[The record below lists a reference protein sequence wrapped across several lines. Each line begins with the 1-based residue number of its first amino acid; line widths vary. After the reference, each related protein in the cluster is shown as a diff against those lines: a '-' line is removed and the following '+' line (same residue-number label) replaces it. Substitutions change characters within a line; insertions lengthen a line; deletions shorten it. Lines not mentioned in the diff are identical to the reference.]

1 MEIKKTDLL
10 IIGSGVTGLTMGYYL
25 NKHGKDFLIIDKL
38 DRAGG
43 VVHTDSKDG
52 FLYEN
57 GPNTALISNVSVVQ
71 LLDDLKEQC
80 NLKIGSKLVNKRYI
94 LKKGKWEAMPMGP
107 LSAIK
112 TPLFSLKDK
121 FKVLGE
127 PFRAKGTNPD
137 ESLAGL
143 VKRRLG
149 KSFLEY
155 AIDPFILGVYAG
167 DPDLLITKYALPK
180 LYNLEQKYGS
190 FIGGS
195 IKKGKEP
202 KTELEKKANKA
213 MYSFEG
219 GFQAFVNALSES
231 AGKEHFIL
239 GAEQLKVEKIETGY
253 LVSYINKEGQE
264 SQIESKRLIS
274 TSGAHAL
281 EGAFSFIPK
290 ERMDKLS
297 NLKYAK
303 VVEIALGF
311 KKWNGMPLDGF
322 GGLIPHK
329 EDRKLLGVMFMS
341 ALFEGRA
348 PKEGA
353 LFSIFMGGI
362 RRPEI
367 INMSDDEIKKILEE
381 EFVSIMGVDDF
392 NPELLEIHR
401 HAYAIPQYG
410 IESKARF
417 ETIQSIEKEFEGLT
431 IAGNLRNGIGMAD
444 RIEQA
449 TDIIKK
455 EIEKMN

>member
-10 IIGSGVTGLTMGYYL
+10 IIGSGVTGLTMGHYL

-219 GFQAFVNALSES
+219 GFQAFVNALLDS

-281 EGAFSFIPK
+281 ENVFSFIPK
-290 ERMDKLS
+290 EKMDKLS

-311 KKWNGMPLDGF
+311 KKWKGMPLDGF

-449 TDIIKK
+449 TEIIKK
-455 EIEKMN
+455 EIKMMN